1 MNYEKVCKES
11 TQQTINLHGYGIYIV
26 VEKTNSGASAI
37 FAMNAGADGI
47 DMIADPTNMIKTS
60 GSSGLVFSKPSSG
73 SSGTLTNY
81 VGSRFTVIHIG
92 DVR

>member
-1 MNYEKVCKES
+1 MS
-11 TQQTINLHGYGIYIV
+11 GYGIYIV
-26 VEKTNSGASAI
+26 VEKSNTGASAI
-37 FAMNAGADGI
+37 FAMNAGANGI
-47 DMIADPTNMIKTS
+47 NMIADPASMIKTS

-81 VGSRFTVIHIG
+81 TGSKFTVIHIG